1 MSSGGGAC
9 VSVIRG
15 SLHPIRPP
23 LPLLIIAQQ
32 WPSWLVVGLAHDL
45 PIAAAYFPSHL
56 HHHFKP
62 KSGLTWY
69 DSADVKVIASHPR
82 RLDCIGLVSGSE
94 GFIKSVQPFLPHMSR
109 CIVIPDLPSWS
120 KTDRNKLRRS
130 LVHTASFLRTLGLST
145 MATANA
151 DFGGCTSAVH
161 VCGFGDEICTSTTLP
176 CILPNVQRNLSHYLN
191 VATEG
196 HFPTKPPPP
205 ILSQE
210 HSNTQKVLLMSTAK
224 GPQLVRREGLFPCHD
239 PTAKILCPSVFAPSP
254 NNFVVRHLSVKEML
268 RVYSLPAQYDAS
280 LLAVYPTVKDDLPF
294 LRTVSPDILTSLL
307 QQLWGQQGGK
317 GSVDRE
323 VVSVDDTPQVT
334 PESSDGNEVGNEV
347 EPTREDKAATPA
359 SCWSNADGAAYMQP
373 VEPNDSLAYVEP
385 EPNPTREAMDSCPV
399 QDNKEMKRVDD
410 SQAEVTVE
418 VVKNIQAEAQVHLAD
433 AKDQQKA
440 AKADDAEVPVHI
452 WNDVI
457 KEGAT
462 ARDDRCDSCIDY
474 AVSVLREWGL
484 KRFWR
489 RLYDDCIQRLRQNYG
504 RDWFNLPR
512 KEGGNLTKLG
522 VEIKALSD
530 IMWYATE
537 CSWFEYKSGSALHYF
552 RFPLFYQGIAR
563 DGVPV
568 FFEKDGPET
577 MRGQPPVTDENAKN
591 VLRSKVGKVIE
602 RGYLFGSGIKL
613 RSLIRYFAVPKTEI
627 DYRIVYDATANGLND
642 AVWAPSF
649 WLPTVDTLVR
659 NVDATTWML
668 DRDIGD
674 MFLNFPLDRRVWP
687 YTGLNLE
694 TLFDGTVEEDA
705 DIIKMAGSKWV
716 HWGRCLMGFKPS
728 PYNAIKTALVVEEV
742 ARGDRHCE
750 SNPFQWDHV
759 RLNLPGN
766 ADYDPSLSWITK
778 LRKDELI
785 ACEIFT
791 FVDDERVTGATR
803 ELVWQAGHRLAYI
816 QAYLGIQDAARK
828 LRLMSRQGG
837 AWAGAVVHTIP
848 EVGVCVLTSEEKW
861 KRFKDIIIKWNDRL
875 EQGHEE
881 LDHKEL
887 LSDRGFCVHLC
898 NSYPAMKPYLK
909 GFHLTIEM
917 WRGNRD
923 AEGWKLPTQRLAEDE
938 DFDDV
943 DNFDTVEEEVCDLD
957 DTLLSFK
964 LAENSPDDA
973 TATTATESM
982 VSEETVADG
991 SQSDP
996 DEILRAPT
1004 SGLTPPAPRFI
1015 DDLKALLRLSES
1027 DSPPVR
1033 VVRSRTVVTAV
1044 YGFGD
1049 ASGKG
1054 FCGTLGY
1061 HDQVNYRIGV
1071 WGRDEQS
1078 ESSNYKELCNLVETC
1093 EEEAAAGRLYNAE
1106 FFLCTDNSTA
1116 ESCFY
1121 KGSSKSKLLHELVV
1135 RLRELEI
1142 KYNLII
1148 HVIHV
1153 AGERMI
1159 AQGTDGGS
1167 RGSLLE
1173 GVLAGRPMLEFV
1185 ELGSS
1190 AVERH
1195 PPLLDWIR
1203 GWAGNPDLSPM
1214 TPEEWFVEAH
1224 GVCGGDLNADGIWMP
1239 RHEKP
1244 MQTHLWCPAPAVA
1257 DAALEELLKA
1267 RHKRTDTFHI
1277 VVIPRLMTPR
1287 WRRLYRKVCDFMCE
1301 IPAGSFHWPSN
1312 MFEPLWLGIVL
1323 PFTHHRPWRL
1333 RRAPLLLEME
1343 REMRQVL
1350 KGGQADGGNILREL
1364 LQLNF
1369 RLFKVPESVARGVL
1383 RMPRDKL
1390 RTAVP
1395 NQGDEG

>member
-1 MSSGGGAC
+1 MSSGGGAY

-15 SLHPIRPP
+15 ALRPIKPP

-32 WPSWLVVGLAHDL
+32 WPSWLVVALAHDL
-45 PIAAAYFPSHL
+45 PIAGAYFPAKL
-56 HHHFKP
+56 HRHFKP

-69 DSADVKVIASHPR
+69 DSDIKVIANHLSLRPPR
-82 RLDCIGLVSGSE
+82 VERSECIGLISGTE
-94 GFIKSVQPFLPHMSR
+94 GFIKTIRPCLPNIDR
-109 CIVIPDLPSWS
+109 CIVIHDLPLQLITNQHS
-120 KTDRNKLRRS
+120 LRRR
-130 LVHTASFLRTLGLST
+130 LQKATTFLCDLGLST
-145 MATANA
+145 IQTANA

-161 VCGFGDEICTSTTLP
+161 ACGFGEDICSSADLP
-176 CILPNVQRNLSHYLN
+176 CALPNVQRTLSHYLS
-191 VATEG
+191 VAAEG
-196 HFPTKPPPP
+196 NYPTRPPPP
-205 ILSQE
+205 ILSEDQI
-210 HSNTQKVLLMSTAK
+210 SRQKVLFLSNT
-224 GPQLVRREGLFPCHD
+224 VRREGLFPCHD
-239 PTAKILCPSVFAPSP
+239 PTVRVLCPSVFARLP
-254 NNFVVRHLSVKEML
+254 NNFVVRQLMVKEML
-268 RVYSLPAQYDAS
+268 RVYSIPAQYDES
-280 LLAVYPTVKDDLPF
+280 LLSVYPTVNDNLPF
-294 LRTVSPDILTSLL
+294 LPTISPDILTSLI
-307 QQLWGQQGGK
+307 QQLWGQPVDGGGK
-317 GSVDRE
+317 GSEGRDT
-323 VVSVDDTPQVT
+323 VSIEDTPQLAT
-334 PESSDGNEVGNEV
+334 ESIEVNAVGTDLTSHPNIGAISDHNEVWEENGLMDDVQLGTTNRVDTPNNIEV
-347 EPTREDKAATPA
+347 T
-359 SCWSNADGAAYMQP
+359 
-373 VEPNDSLAYVEP
+373 
-385 EPNPTREAMDSCPV
+385 
-399 QDNKEMKRVDD
+399 KEMVDNV
-410 SQAEVTVE
+410 QM
-418 VVKNIQAEAQVHLAD
+418 EAQPLLVE
-433 AKDQQKA
+433 AKAQQRA
-440 AKADDAEVPVHI
+440 AKADDAEVPVHL

-462 ARDDRCDSCIDY
+462 VRSDRCDACVDH
-474 AVSVLREWGL
+474 AVDVLRDWGL
-484 KRFWR
+484 KRFWK
-489 RLYDDCIQRLRQNYG
+489 RLYDDCIQRLRTNYG
-504 RDWFNLPR
+504 REWFNLPR
-512 KEGGNLTKLG
+512 RKDGNLTNLG
-522 VEIKALSD
+522 IEIKALSD

-537 CSWFEYKSGSALHYF
+537 CNWFEYKSGSALHYF

-563 DGVPV
+563 DGVQV
-568 FFEKDGPET
+568 FFEKDGPEL
-577 MRGQPPVTDENAKN
+577 MRGQPPVTDEQEKT
-591 VLRSKVGKVIE
+591 VLRSKVGKVIK
-602 RGYLFGSGIKL
+602 RGYLFGSGIRL
-613 RSLIRYFAVPKTEI
+613 RSLIRYFAVPKTDM

-659 NVDATTWML
+659 NVDANTWML

-694 TLFDGTVEEDA
+694 TLFDGTAEEDA

-742 ARGDRHCE
+742 AKGDRHCE
-750 SNPFQWDHV
+750 SNPFQWDRV

-766 ADYDPSLSWITK
+766 ADYDPSLSWVTK
-778 LRKDELI
+778 IRKDGLI
-785 ACEIFT
+785 ACDIFT
-791 FVDDERVTGATR
+791 FVDDERLTGPTR

-816 QAYLGIQDAARK
+816 QAYLGLQDAARK
-828 LRLMSRQGG
+828 LRPMNQQGG

-861 KRFKDIIIKWNDRL
+861 KRFKDIIIKWHERL
-875 EQGHEE
+875 EKGEKE

-923 AEGWKLPTQRLAEDE
+923 AEGWKLPSRNLEKDE
-938 DFDDV
+938 DSDDG
-943 DNFDTVEEEVCDLD
+943 DTFDTLDEEVCDMD
-957 DTLLSFK
+957 DALLSLK
-964 LAENSPDDA
+964 LDEDSKDDA
-973 TATTATESM
+973 TATTAVESNATD
-982 VSEETVADG
+982 EIDADALD
-991 SQSDP
+991 SDP

-1004 SGLTPPAPRFI
+1004 SGLTTPVPRFI

-1033 VVRSRTVVTAV
+1033 VVRSKTVVTAV

-1061 HDQVNYRIGV
+1061 HNQVNYRIGV

-1078 ESSNYKELCNLVETC
+1078 ESSNYKELCNLVQTC

-1106 FFLCTDNSTA
+1106 FFLFTDNSTA

-1121 KGSSKSKLLHELVV
+1121 RGSSKSKLLHELVI
-1135 RLRELEI
+1135 RLRQLEMD
-1142 KYNLII
+1142 YNLII

-1173 GVLAGRPMLEFV
+1173 GVLSGRPMLEFV

-1190 AVERH
+1190 AVDRH

-1203 GWAGNPDLSPM
+1203 GWASNPLLSPL

-1224 GVCGGDLNADGIWMP
+1224 GICGGELNADGIWMP

-1244 MQTHLWCPAPAVA
+1244 RQMHLWCPAPAVA

-1277 VVIPRLMTPR
+1277 VAIPRLMTPR
-1287 WRRLYRKVCDFMCE
+1287 WRRLYWKACDFVCE
-1301 IPAGSFHWPSN
+1301 IPAGSAHWPTN

-1323 PFTHHRPWRL
+1323 PFTHHRPWQL
-1333 RRAPLLLEME
+1333 GRAPLLLEME

-1350 KGGQADGGNILREL
+1350 KGGQADGGDILRKL
-1364 LQLNF
+1364 LQLNS
-1369 RLFKVPESVARGVL
+1369 RLSQVPENVARGML
-1383 RMPRDKL
+1383 RMPRDQVRVRVSNK
-1390 RTAVP
+1390 
-1395 NQGDEG
+1395 GDEG